1 MEIPGYAISAMVGF
15 ATALLALPFQTLAAN
30 SKAMKTLT
38 TVFNDTIDR
47 LKADVKDLQKDF
59 DDMKAEAEKLK
70 ALRCDRYSC
79 KNRIPP
85 KFEPVNQ
92 ETE

>member
-38 TVFNDTIDR
+38 TVFNDTIAR
-47 LKADVKDLQKDF
+47 LKSDVEDLQKES
-59 DDMKAEAEKLK
+59 KKWK

-79 KNRIPP
+79 KLRMPPRI
-85 KFEPVNQ
+85 EQTNQ